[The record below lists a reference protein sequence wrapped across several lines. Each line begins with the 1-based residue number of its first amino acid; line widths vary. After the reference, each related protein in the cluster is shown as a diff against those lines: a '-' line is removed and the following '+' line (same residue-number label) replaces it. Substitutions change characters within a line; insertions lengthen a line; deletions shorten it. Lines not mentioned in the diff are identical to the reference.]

1 MILRFSYKLFL
12 SYYSI
17 LKESERKKT
26 VSINEKDAK
35 ISDLKKANKKFDDHV
50 KKLTTETTGLRD
62 QVEKLKIDVSPVEFS
77 LSQRSHFD
85 RSFISSNLPG
95 LMRSTI
101 LEAGKLVQIRFR
113 SQVDN
118 HCHCYLIYIITLL
131 VTKLNNNPKVFGN
144 FL

>member
-85 RSFISSNLPG
+85 RSFIHPTCL
-95 LMRSTI
+95 
-101 LEAGKLVQIRFR
+101 
-113 SQVDN
+113 D
-118 HCHCYLIYIITLL
+118 
-131 VTKLNNNPKVFGN
+131 
-144 FL
+144 